1 MEDSRKGEGD
11 DEREVECQVHTW
23 MIKKAKKPWYIR
35 RGKTGEKGT
44 GTEKRKIRS
53 LGHVRGDLLL
63 HSMLV
68 SLILL
73 HLNPIFL
80 PKIRL
85 AFFPASI
92 NSLFG
97 LRGPRSIP
105 VLDSSQI
112 WSLQQ

>member
-1 MEDSRKGEGD
+1 MPGPHVDDKKG
-11 DEREVECQVHTW
+11 
-23 MIKKAKKPWYIR
+23 KKAMVYKARKDR
-35 RGKTGEKGT
+35 RKRDRNRK
-44 GTEKRKIRS
+44 KRKIRS

-63 HSMLV
+63 HSTLV